1 MGRHKNVLN
10 ILDREHTSICV
21 LFLDYLLLKK
31 SNSEIQVL
39 DPCRQIGLD
48 NKIEKLKKINR
59 KQQISIN
66 RSIY

>member
-21 LFLDYLLLKK
+21 LFLDYYFVKK
-31 SNSEIQVL
+31 SNKEIQVL
-39 DPCRQIGLD
+39 DPYRKIGLV
-48 NKIEKLKKINR
+48 NKIEKLMKINR